1 MGIMRQAASDA
12 QRSPIPR
19 WVAPLFALVG
29 AGLVPWTLWMA
40 YDLPQRHIARHWDLA
55 WVGFDVAMAGLLL
68 ATAFAALRR
77 AVWIQSTAAAAA
89 TMLVCDA
96 WFDIV
101 TASRGAEQAM
111 AVASGLLIELPLAV
125 ICIWV
130 ARNAERAGDY
140 LAAANRSISRR
151 RARPR

>member
-1 MGIMRQAASDA
+1 METMRPAATDV
-12 QRSPIPR
+12 QRSPVPR

-29 AGLVPWTLWMA
+29 AGLVPWTLWVA

-55 WVGFDVAMAGLLL
+55 WVGFDVAMACLLL

-101 TASRGAEQAM
+101 TASRWAEQAM
-111 AVASGLLIELPLAV
+111 AAASGVLIELPLAI

-130 ARNAERAGDY
+130 ARNADQAREYLDAAG
-140 LAAANRSISRR
+140 RITRR